1 MGIQKKA
8 STTLVALAAVAG
20 LLTGCASTA
29 PVTETPPRAAGATS
43 AAPASDG
50 AEKWPTGADGDTPS
64 CRDASSA
71 VLTTVN
77 ESILDTASANGTVMS
92 ALPWLSA
99 DPDPD
104 LGKWTLTGLVETAQG
119 TEGGYFVVFATAD
132 DPTSP
137 AFDGAVFALG
147 AATGVTNLPPLE
159 PAYVGPTDMDD
170 VPPAALSCGTQRAQ
184 NP

>member
-1 MGIQKKA
+1 MGMQKKA
-8 STTLVALAAVAG
+8 LATLVALVAVTG
-20 LLTGCASTA
+20 LLSSCASTA
-29 PVTETPPRAAGATS
+29 PATGTPSEEASATS
-43 AAPASDG
+43 AAQASDG
-50 AEKWPTGADGDTPS
+50 TEEWPAGADADTPS
-64 CRDASSA
+64 CQDASSA
-71 VLTTVN
+71 VLAVVN
-77 ESILDTASANGTVMS
+77 DSLLQTASSNGTVMS

-99 DPDPD
+99 HPDPD
-104 LGKWTLTGLVETAQG
+104 LGTWTLTGLVETSQG

-170 VPPAALSCGTQRAQ
+170 VPPAALSCGTQRSQ